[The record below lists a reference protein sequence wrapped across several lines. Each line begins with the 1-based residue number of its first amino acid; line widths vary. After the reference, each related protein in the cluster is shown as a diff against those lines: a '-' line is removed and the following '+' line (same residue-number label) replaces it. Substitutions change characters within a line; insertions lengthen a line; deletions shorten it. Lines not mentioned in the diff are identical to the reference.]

1 MAVRGNDAFESMGGD
16 VTKRPVAV
24 VLGITADM
32 AFAAANVL
40 LGLERFP
47 PADGYDVVIFH
58 HMAESGRTPR
68 PDWWNA
74 A

>member
-1 MAVRGNDAFESMGGD
+1 M
-16 VTKRPVAV
+16 TKRPVAV

-40 LGLERFP
+40 LGLGRFP

-58 HMAESGRTPR
+58 NGVPAR
-68 PDWWNA
+68 PTA
-74 A
+74 TRRCR